1 MIEIQ
6 SAVQHQLNQQE
17 ATCRIH
23 RMVASLTELFPQQ
36 VHQISL
42 MMKDHRFEVSFA
54 AYGYLVSWR
63 AEVLDDQVAL
73 IGWIPDSAKKFEDK
87 MEQAIVSRIEAA
99 LQSAPEQTTERA
111 A

>member
-6 SAVQHQLNQQE
+6 SAVEHDLGQQE

-23 RMVASLTELFPQQ
+23 RMVASMTELFPQQ
-36 VHQISL
+36 VHQINL

-63 AEVLDDQVAL
+63 AEVLNDRVAL
-73 IGWIPDSAKKFEDK
+73 TGWIPESAKRFETK
-87 MEQAIVSRIEAA
+87 MEQAILSRIEEA
-99 LQSAPEQTTERA
+99 LQAGPTTQARQA